1 MVLLLLVSKLLLEV
15 NLCLIVYIV
24 DGFFIVVM
32 EMILVC
38 EIWFVGK
45 EVMVVDCLKGC
56 VVFNELL
63 VIKEGINRVV
73 VLKFMLFVWLVVNV
87 FVIFKVFL
95 NEDWIFVFFVEDM
108 KVDVDLFGINVFF
121 FVCLFGWIVE
131 LKDVLFEVVFVF
143 CILFVDCIVI
153 MVVVFDVN
161 DDVFVFGVIEVEF
174 IEFFVVIVFLDER
187 L

>member
-24 DGFFIVVM
+24 DGFFIVVI

-56 VVFNELL
+56 ELL

-73 VLKFMLFVWLVVNV
+73 VLKVMLFVWLVVNV

-108 KVDVDLFGINVFF
+108 EVDVDLFGINVFF
-121 FVCLFGWIVE
+121 CVCLFGWMVE